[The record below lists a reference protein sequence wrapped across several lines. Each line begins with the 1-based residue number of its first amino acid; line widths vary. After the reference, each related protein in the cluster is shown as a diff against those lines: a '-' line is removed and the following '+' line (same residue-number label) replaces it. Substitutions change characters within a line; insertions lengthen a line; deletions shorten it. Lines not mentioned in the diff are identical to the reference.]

1 MKQIIKLTSIN
12 PQEWTTFL
20 TYKIERKP
28 NTIREVSVDATKI
41 TAFIAC
47 QPKESSAYFLRDYP
61 TFIHMKLVGGT
72 SIYLVE
78 TPQQIERLINNR

>member
-20 TYKIERKP
+20 TFNIERKP
-28 NTIREVSVDATKI
+28 NTLREVSVDSTKI
-41 TAFIAC
+41 TAFITC
-47 QPKESSAYFLRDYP
+47 QPKESSNNFLRDYP
-61 TFIHMKLVGGT
+61 TFTHMRLVGGT
-72 SIYLVE
+72 SIDVVE